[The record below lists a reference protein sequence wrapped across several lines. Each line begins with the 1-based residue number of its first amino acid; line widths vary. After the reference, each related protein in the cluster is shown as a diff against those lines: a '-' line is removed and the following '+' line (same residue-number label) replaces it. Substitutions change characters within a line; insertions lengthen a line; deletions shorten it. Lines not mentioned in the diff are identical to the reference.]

1 MSGKEGEKSEGGGG
15 TKVEPRLKYLE
26 TRTQTAFKHVKGDKF
41 SKSFSAE
48 ANRETIE
55 NFLNDDRIRCLL
67 FLGDAIVAS
76 TEMPEKLP
84 GGKVV
89 YFLKRTPVALTEKNI
104 AEGKSSLPP
113 PEFHQ
118 PHNAGDGAPDV
129 PNLPLAT
136 ASFVIPMIPPQPRSF
151 PLKL

>member
-104 AEGKSSLPP
+104 AEGEISLPTP
-113 PEFHQ
+113 RITPTPQCWQRH
-118 PHNAGDGAPDV
+118 
-129 PNLPLAT
+129 PL
-136 ASFVIPMIPPQPRSF
+136 RSH
-151 PLKL
+151 